1 MESLS
6 TREKN
11 VDDLLKKIIFSEMFC
26 VETVWLS
33 WELKQ
38 WMDNVSKIK
47 YPNISNIVNI
57 YLKNY
62 SELQI
67 QYTKIQTLIS
77 EWKLTLNPKL
87 EAAFNEIYEWLFDK
101 KRYLRYIL
109 NEMTWFLK
117 INWKITTNELFWE
130 IEQHFDS
137 VPYFTWTLE
146 YGFLIENYEHIKS
159 DDLFSII
166 EKNKDIVARRASQQL
181 FLVRFWLEEKV
192 EFDSL
197 KLDWEKDKQLL
208 ADFLEEFDSSSLD
221 LSTNISW
228 VTKKNKSAYIRD
240 FTRYSLL
247 EALWDPLR
255 ELDSKCCDKYFD
267 IKVKKDRFN
276 INWVI
281 GDLRAQL
288 LEINSQIESS
298 TDWYF
303 SSEMATKKNNI
314 YGLFQEIESLTK
326 IVSKDVDF
334 LSWVSKKYFGYVK
347 NLIWNPELDSQ
358 SMEKLISLLWELF
371 KELSS
376 FDKRFQDIF
385 WQNIFDKLTYLKSV
399 YEEYKKKILINNILE
414 NFKNHQHIRWYI
426 WILEYESSFGKD
438 INISAI
444 YNMINPKS
452 IVWFSIE
459 QMFKKL
465 FNNDDIN
472 ADYKLLVELKDVLSK
487 GEFNN
492 LSYMKNIISQINYLW
507 RYFWDNPL
515 IMDPKWN
522 IDDSDNENPLLKIQ
536 IQKWIK
542 STVSMIKYSLEFDPC
557 AIDRLKYLKRYQFI
571 KVNFGWFIDL
581 IELLY
586 SEKVDSEWAIWFC
599 IKVDDYLKNYKW
611 EILVKKLISDYI
623 NTKWESILQEIFEQ
637 FSVINV
643 WINEEKNI
651 GKVYDLIEQLKMFL
665 STDAWKNILSR
676 DFWLDVWFFM
686 KWVLELINK
695 WDIENPLF
703 AKMIRALLEK
713 KTIQNLI
720 DDEAFFTS
728 FINYFFKDASK
739 RSDIKK
745 LIISFKQYWMTDAV
759 SSILI
764 NILQDNK

>member
-414 NFKNHQHIRWYI
+414 NFKNHQQIRWYI
-426 WILEYESSFGKD
+426 GILEYESSFGKD
-438 INISAI
+438 INISSI

-695 WDIENPLF
+695 WDIESPLF